1 VGPKELDI
9 KLQEFEARLTMINRE
24 LEELIKTAKDI
35 EYRAKMILKAYDKW
49 PTGIWVPLEA
59 MSGWWVMHL
68 ARLRVGTEKENAL
81 LSCCRLYAIKLRNA
95 NSHRLPTSTAL
106 SLW

>member
-35 EYRAKMILKAYDKW
+35 EYRAKLILEAYDK
-49 PTGIWVPLEA
+49 
-59 MSGWWVMHL
+59 
-68 ARLRVGTEKENAL
+68 
-81 LSCCRLYAIKLRNA
+81 
-95 NSHRLPTSTAL
+95 
-106 SLW
+106 